1 MPGDGQD
8 VFTYTVRDADGDLT
22 STTLTINID
31 QFVAGSNDN
40 NTITGGAGND
50 VMLGDQGGIKQ
61 NVTAGTSYNIA
72 LVLDLSDSMNDKVG
86 FGLEQADP
94 PANRQGRAQG
104 PAGEPAGRP

>member
-72 LVLDLSDSMNDKVG
+72 LVLDPSDSMNDKWG
-86 FGLEQADP
+86 SGSNKPTRLQTAKDAFKALLE
-94 PANRQGRAQG
+94 N
-104 PAGEPAGRP
+104 PAGRP